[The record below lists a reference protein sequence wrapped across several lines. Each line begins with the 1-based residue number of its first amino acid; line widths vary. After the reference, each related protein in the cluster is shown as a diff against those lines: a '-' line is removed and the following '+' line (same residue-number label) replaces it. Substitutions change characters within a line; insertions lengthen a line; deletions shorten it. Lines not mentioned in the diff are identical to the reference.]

1 MRLQIDT
8 TLFAFAEYLSA
19 DDCKAVLAAIA
30 REKFDELTD
39 AQRVAAAPIMAVI
52 AAEHQKIDALHNVRS
67 AAAKKSHL
75 SRNTQAPPQPKPQPT
90 PRPKETVDFGEY
102 QPAWDRYTAYRR
114 ERRLSKLT
122 PSTEK
127 MWVVR
132 IKRENISVEAFTAAV
147 DLTIEKSWI
156 GLFPDKA
163 QTTQQQKQKPKVKE
177 L

>member
-19 DDCKAVLAAIA
+19 DDCKAVLTAIA
-30 REKFDELTD
+30 RESFDELTD

-52 AAEHQKIDALHNVRS
+52 AAEQQKIEALHNVRS

-75 SRNTQAPPQPKPQPT
+75 SRNTQAPPQLTQK
-90 PRPKETVDFGEY
+90 PKETVDFGEY

-114 ERRLSKLT
+114 ERRLSTLT

-127 MWVVR
+127 MWVGR
-132 IKRENISVEAFTAAV
+132 IKRENISVEAFTAVV

-156 GLFPDKA
+156 GLFPYKA
-163 QTTQQQKQKPKVKE
+163 QTTQQPKPKPKVKE